1 VLNNVFLEDGSFS
14 PERIGQFIL
23 RICYFMEVHS
33 IGLDELHKIVDEKSI
48 QLREIKN
55 EIAESKKIVAK
66 AKADEKTA
74 LGRYR
79 LTRVELRRFTA
90 FRKECE
96 FVGFD
101 FKDLK
106 KVSNV
111 LSIIHRLDGNP
122 ERIINEMKKTIDL
135 DIRKYSLE
143 KDCDE
148 IEKNLEI
155 YRKEE
160 ESRRVYKGEYSKAID
175 LVTKVL
181 VSVGTAEEI
190 SDLFDA
196 IMKNKNNFPISELT
210 KDCDTY
216 GGIKAAIFKVKREL

>member
-1 VLNNVFLEDGSFS
+1 
-14 PERIGQFIL
+14 
-23 RICYFMEVHS
+23 
-33 IGLDELHKIVDEKSI
+33 
-48 QLREIKN
+48 
-55 EIAESKKIVAK
+55 
-66 AKADEKTA
+66 
-74 LGRYR
+74 
-79 LTRVELRRFTA
+79 
-90 FRKECE
+90 
-96 FVGFD
+96 
-101 FKDLK
+101 LK

-175 LVTKVL
+175 IVTKVL
-181 VSVGTAEEI
+181 VSVGTAE
-190 SDLFDA
+190 
-196 IMKNKNNFPISELT
+196 
-210 KDCDTY
+210 
-216 GGIKAAIFKVKREL
+216 